1 MVRRS
6 RVKFLE
12 QSFLIREDNMSF
24 FDIRKKFLSA
34 ALSFLLVTSSGCV
47 YLIVGGV
54 GALGGYI
61 VSPDTVEGIISDR
74 DYEAVWDSSVEV
86 VSLIGVI
93 LERSDD
99 AGMLLAK
106 VQGNKVTVTVTP
118 MSTKTIKLSIKA
130 RKAFLPKITVAQ
142 DVYIKIVSHLE
153 E

>member
-1 MVRRS
+1 
-6 RVKFLE
+6 
-12 QSFLIREDNMSF
+12 MSF
-24 FDIRKKFLSA
+24 FDLRKKILSA

-74 DYEAVWDSSVEV
+74 DYDAVWDSSVEV

-93 LERSDD
+93 VERSDD

-118 MSTKTIKLSIKA
+118 MSTKTIKLSVKA